1 VRRVLRSGRGA
12 RWAPILL
19 GIYGAGLVA
28 GGIFVADPALGFPP
42 GTPDGIPSTF
52 SWHGMLHAIAPPL
65 SFLALIAACFVMAR
79 RFATE
84 GNRGWAVYSVVTGVA
99 AFVLSAPIPPEG
111 ASLRLAVA
119 IAIGAAW
126 VSALAIRLLGA
137 ERASERSAL
146 VDPAAP
152 AATY

>member
-1 VRRVLRSGRGA
+1 
-12 RWAPILL
+12 
-19 GIYGAGLVA
+19 
-28 GGIFVADPALGFPP
+28 
-42 GTPDGIPSTF
+42 
-52 SWHGMLHAIAPPL
+52 
-65 SFLALIAACFVMAR
+65 
-79 RFATE
+79 
-84 GNRGWAVYSVVTGVA
+84 VYSVVTGVA